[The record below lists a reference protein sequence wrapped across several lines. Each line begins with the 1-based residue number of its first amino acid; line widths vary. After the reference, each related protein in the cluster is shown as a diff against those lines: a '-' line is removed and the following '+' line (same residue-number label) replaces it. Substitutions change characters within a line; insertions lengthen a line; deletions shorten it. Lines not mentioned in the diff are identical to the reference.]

1 MDDIDGLLE
10 DIDKVLDE
18 VDLDDLEDMV
28 EDILSQPS
36 SGHIPEYGPSQL
48 EIQQALDDPLGVI
61 SGRTGKGIAIKK
73 CPICGFGAR
82 VAKKYCNY
90 CGYNFREKNDINKRI
105 NWVETNP
112 PISNIPSNIS
122 IPPYYY
128 NAAAD
133 PTRAQPSAATTA
145 SAAGHAAL
153 LASVG
158 NPKFQSH
165 QLPLRK

>member
-1 MDDIDGLLE
+1 MDDIDELLE

-28 EDILSQPS
+28 EDILSQPT
-36 SGHIPEYGPSQL
+36 SGHIPEYEPSQL
-48 EIQQALDDPLGVI
+48 EIQQALDGPLGVI
-61 SGRTGKGIAIKK
+61 SDREGIAIKK
-73 CPICGFGAR
+73 CPICGFGAP

-112 PISNIPSNIS
+112 PISSIPSNIS
-122 IPPYYY
+122 MPPYYY

-133 PTRAQPSAATTA
+133 PTRAQPSAATIA
-145 SAAGHAAL
+145 SAAEHAAL

-158 NPKFQSH
+158 NPKVQSH